1 MSLFPQKRKDVKN
14 GDTMYGKN
22 NIDKNSERQ
31 TSGKKKHVIVGTG
44 GQRSA

>member
-22 NIDKNSERQ
+22 NIDKYSERQ
-31 TSGKKKHVIVGTG
+31 RQVEEKDM
-44 GQRSA
+44 